1 MTANRVVTDHGELDN
16 SGQVTH
22 VDLDSYVNTTP
33 WVVISGT
40 AGAVPSG
47 SRKLTAG
54 AGVSF
59 VDAGPGGN
67 FTIIATSTT
76 IEQKRLLFRRQNLNL
91 INIAT
96 GSNIALLSVSLG
108 TTPVNYAVVSHPL
121 LVESTAT
128 GSLVALL
135 SGSEG
140 VYGSHSMALLSGSSV
155 LTPKNLVV
163 VRDAWTGLHLTGT
176 NGRDVYGL
184 LQIQSGSLTGD
195 AFNDSTQKTQISF
208 VEETIFNG
216 TSSLHPVPTI
226 NVGGRTVQY
235 SYISRTTIADV
246 PEDAYL
252 SNTIFLDVPESGA
265 SVATGSVIT
274 RTRFITG
281 VKSSVPIGANVT
293 FPTYLDAAL
302 GDYSSKNFQQ
312 QVEIHLNGVLLN
324 PGTSVSNP
332 NDVYPGISTLTGDL
346 KFAFKLKSG
355 SNISMTIY

>member
-1 MTANRVVTDHGELDN
+1 MTDHDELDN
-16 SGQVTH
+16 SGQVSH
-22 VDLDSYVNTTP
+22 AAIDSYVNTTP
-33 WVVISGT
+33 WVIVSGT
-40 AGAVPSG
+40 AGAVPPG
-47 SRKLTAG
+47 SRKLVAG
-54 AGVSF
+54 TGVSF
-59 VDAGPGGN
+59 IDAGPGGD
-67 FTIIATSTT
+67 FTITATSAA

-96 GSNIALLSVSLG
+96 GSNIALLSTSLG
-108 TTPVNYAVVSHPL
+108 TTPINYAVVSHPL
-121 LVESTAT
+121 LIESTAT

-140 VYGSHSMALLSGSSV
+140 SYGSHSMAQLSGSSV

-184 LQIQSGSLTGD
+184 LQVQSGTLTGD
-195 AFNDSTQKTQISF
+195 SFNDITHRSQISF
-208 VEETIFNG
+208 VEETVING
-216 TSSLHPVPTI
+216 SSSLQPVPPAKI
-226 NVGGRTVQY
+226 GGQTVQY
-235 SYISRTTIADV
+235 SYVSRTTIADV

-252 SNTIFLDVPESGA
+252 SNTIFLDVPESGTPSTSA
-265 SVATGSVIT
+265 VIT
-274 RTRFITG
+274 RTRFIAG
-281 VKSSVPIGANVT
+281 VKSNVAAGTNIT

-324 PGTSVSNP
+324 PGTSVLDP
-332 NDVYPGISTLTGDL
+332 NDVYPGTTPSAGDL
-346 KFAFKLKSG
+346 KFVFKLKSG